1 MGILKLHYLIILKE
15 GYRLTYEDLKGQNE
29 MKVNACIDRGEHNEE
44 SNVMCCL
51 NRILGFFTLSHEE
64 SKEGLFYTELLMEF
78 L

>member
-1 MGILKLHYLIILKE
+1 
-15 GYRLTYEDLKGQNE
+15 

-51 NRILGFFTLSHEE
+51 NRILGFFTLSHKE